1 MQGRQGKTLLT
12 INIEC
17 NMEKQTTYSQEYIED
32 RKKIDTLAHS
42 MQNQINQ
49 LNKRLTDIQITD
61 FKLAINQAAD
71 VKQKLT
77 FKRKVYLWIVRKLA
91 VVVKKWHALKL
102 FTHLNSTIIK
112 HKFMLQFKKSKAIK

>member
-1 MQGRQGKTLLT
+1 MAVKMQIIQKFL
-12 INIEC
+12 IEC

-32 RKKIDTLAHS
+32 RKKIDTLARS

-77 FKRKVYLWIVRKLA
+77 FKRKFYLWIVRKLS

>member
-1 MQGRQGKTLLT
+1 
-12 INIEC
+12 
-17 NMEKQTTYSQEYIED
+17 MENKTTYTKEYIED
-32 RKKIDTLAHS
+32 RKKIDTLAKS

-77 FKRKVYLWIVRKLA
+77 FKRKFYLWIVRKLA
-91 VVVKKWHALKL
+91 KITIFFKPIKSIITVNFGIIKRKLMLQSNKLKVVK
-102 FTHLNSTIIK
+102 
-112 HKFMLQFKKSKAIK
+112 

>member
-1 MQGRQGKTLLT
+1 MAVKMQIIQKFL
-12 INIEC
+12 IEC

-32 RKKIDTLAHS
+32 RKKIDTLARS

-77 FKRKVYLWIVRKLA
+77 FKRKFYLWIVRKLA
-91 VVVKKWHALKL
+91 VVVKKRHALKL

-112 HKFMLQFKKSKAIK
+112 HKFMLQFKKPKAIK

>member
-1 MQGRQGKTLLT
+1 VAVKMQIIQKFL
-12 INIEC
+12 IEC
-17 NMEKQTTYSQEYIED
+17 NMENKTTYSQEYIED
-32 RKKIDTLAHS
+32 RKKIDTLARS

-77 FKRKVYLWIVRKLA
+77 FKRKFYLWIVRKLS

-112 HKFMLQFKKSKAIK
+112 HKFMLQFKKPKAIK

>member
-1 MQGRQGKTLLT
+1 MAVKMQIIQKFL
-12 INIEC
+12 IEC

-61 FKLAINQAAD
+61 FKLAINQAAN

-77 FKRKVYLWIVRKLA
+77 FKRKFYLWIVRKLSI
-91 VVVKKWHALKL
+91 VVKKWHALKL

>member
-1 MQGRQGKTLLT
+1 MAVKMQIIQKFL
-12 INIEC
+12 IEC

-32 RKKIDTLAHS
+32 RKKIDTLARS

-77 FKRKVYLWIVRKLA
+77 FKRKFYLWIVRKLA

>member
-1 MQGRQGKTLLT
+1 MAVKMQIIQKFL
-12 INIEC
+12 IEC

>member
-1 MQGRQGKTLLT
+1 
-12 INIEC
+12 
-17 NMEKQTTYSQEYIED
+17 MENKTTYSQEYIED
-32 RKKIDTLAHS
+32 RKKIDTLARS

-77 FKRKVYLWIVRKLA
+77 FKRKFYLWIVRKLS

-112 HKFMLQFKKSKAIK
+112 HKFMLQFKKPKAIK